1 MYLTKLL
8 LNRMVASRL
17 AMFGRNNLAESL
29 RLWAEEGQS
38 DQVVMLEE
46 ARRLHRE
53 ILEQRELQ
61 LGEVFQT
68 WISRI
73 NVGMV
78 LQAQGKLEGVRAWYV
93 DLDKLKEA
101 VGESNMTVMM
111 MRQKLKELERLS
123 H

>member
-1 MYLTKLL
+1 
-8 LNRMVASRL
+8 
-17 AMFGRNNLAESL
+17 MFGRNNLAESL